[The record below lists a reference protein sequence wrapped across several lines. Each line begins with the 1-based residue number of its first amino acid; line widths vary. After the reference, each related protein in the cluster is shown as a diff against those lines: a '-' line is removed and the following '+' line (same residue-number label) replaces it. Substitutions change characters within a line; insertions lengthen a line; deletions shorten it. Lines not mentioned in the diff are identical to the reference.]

1 MKEGEKNV
9 GAIFESLQIYRGED
23 CYAADGQH
31 VSVCCGG
38 GIHTALYA
46 VRHLWQS
53 ISEEKSFFI

>member
-9 GAIFESLQIYRGED
+9 GAIFESLQTYRGED

-38 GIHTALYA
+38 GKTADA
-46 VRHLWQS
+46 
-53 ISEEKSFFI
+53 